1 MGNKIIVNNKR
12 AKTFD
17 VGVAYL
23 YSAGDTSENHEEPES
38 GKPERMPR
46 IETETSRIR

>member
-1 MGNKIIVNNKR
+1 MGNKIITNNKR

-23 YSAGDTSENHEEPES
+23 YSTGHTSENQEEPES

-46 IETETSRIR
+46 IEMQTSRIR